1 MSGFYMMG
9 TLTFNE
15 LIMSFQ
21 VIIKLNGSSLN
32 MTLAGLPL
40 NMTLASL
47 PLNMTLASLLSNF
60 SNPVIRKKENKDKN

>member
-1 MSGFYMMG
+1 MMG

-21 VIIKLNGSSLN
+21 VIIKLNENS
-32 MTLAGLPL
+32 L

-60 SNPVIRKKENKDKN
+60 SNPVTRKKENKDKN